1 MPRTLTGCIQVSSST
16 WALLEGEP
24 LEGEM
29 LEYSGGIDVKGK
41 GMMDTYLWAPLPQG
55 SAAEAATAAASGD
68 RLSVQGQRP
77 QLPHVTRPKPQQQH
91 PPADNIL
98 LSS

>member
-1 MPRTLTGCIQVSSST
+1 MSSST

-41 GMMDTYLWAPLPQG
+41 GMMDTYLWAPPPQG
-55 SAAEAATAAASGD
+55 SAA
-68 RLSVQGQRP
+68 
-77 QLPHVTRPKPQQQH
+77 
-91 PPADNIL
+91 
-98 LSS
+98 